1 LRAPQSRT
9 KGVSC
14 EREERACE
22 PRSRERKAI
31 QLTGAPLVLASHGS
45 RDPRSAATMVRLAR
59 RVRAHWPGP
68 VVAAFLDFNM
78 PSIPDTLRV
87 LAPIGR
93 TPIVVPMLLTSA
105 YHGRV
110 DLPAVLAE
118 AGASRLAPVL
128 GPGGPGEAPDP
139 LLMAALR
146 RRLSEL
152 DTGAAS
158 TPEPADGLVL
168 IAAGTSHAPARST
181 VDAVAAGL
189 DLPCVVGYASAS
201 GPTAGEAVEAVRA
214 MGARRILVAS
224 YFLAVGRLYEAA
236 AASARAA
243 GATGV
248 AEPLGDAEELVRL
261 IVARAQSVA
270 DRELIAA

>member
-1 LRAPQSRT
+1 
-9 KGVSC
+9 
-14 EREERACE
+14 
-22 PRSRERKAI
+22 
-31 QLTGAPLVLASHGS
+31 
-45 RDPRSAATMVRLAR
+45 MVRLAK
-59 RVRAHWPGP
+59 RVRAHWPAP
-68 VVAAFLDFNM
+68 VVASFLDFNT

-110 DLPAVLAE
+110 DLPAVLSE
-118 AGASRLAPVL
+118 AGPSRLAPVL
-128 GPGGPGEAPDP
+128 GPAGPGEAPDP
-139 LLMAALR
+139 LLVAALR

-152 DTGAAS
+152 DTG
-158 TPEPADGLVL
+158 PEPADGLVL

-181 VDAVAAGL
+181 VDAVAAEL
-189 DLPCVVGYASAS
+189 DHPCVVGYASAS

-236 AASARAA
+236 AASAMAD
-243 GATGV
+243 GASGV
-248 AEPLGDAEELVRL
+248 AEPLEDAEELVRL